1 MARKNTFKNAV
12 LSERERSDI
21 FPPLGVPLC
30 ALDLQNA
37 AFGTE
42 VKLKETEKKK
52 WQVKIHAKMPFDSRK
67 KELIFFLLWGYLY
80 AL

>member
-1 MARKNTFKNAV
+1 MARKNTCKNAV
-12 LSERERSDI
+12 LSERKRSDI

-42 VKLKETEKKK
+42 VKLKKTLKQKK
-52 WQVKIHAKMPFDSRK
+52 WHVKIHAKKPF
-67 KELIFFLLWGYLY
+67 Y
-80 AL
+80 